1 MAAEMKINEK
11 FMVIYGNLRSPKAKI
26 FVSAVGLYY
35 SCRFVRFVFNREIS
49 EYELLFLF
57 VLGRRPLFTL
67 FRLVLIKVF
76 NYDI

>member
-26 FVSAVGLYY
+26 FVSVGHYY
-35 SCRFVRFVFNREIS
+35 SCRFVRFVFIIIRIS

-57 VLGRRPLFTL
+57 VLGRRPLFSL
-67 FRLVLIKVF
+67 FRLVL
-76 NYDI
+76 N

>member
-26 FVSAVGLYY
+26 FV
-35 SCRFVRFVFNREIS
+35 
-49 EYELLFLF
+49 
-57 VLGRRPLFTL
+57 LGRRPLFTL